1 MNMNDFRLD
10 SEPKINSGFQI
21 PENYFETFS
30 EKVMLQLPE
39 QEPKVISIFQRK
51 RRRTLIMAVAA
62 VLVIALSVPIY
73 NNLSTD
79 STEID
84 AATLENYITDQ
95 STINQYD
102 LISVLE
108 AEDIEN
114 IKIDSNLE
122 DQTIEDIL
130 ATNGNIEQII
140 TE

>member
-1 MNMNDFRLD
+1 MNDFRLD
-10 SEPKINSGFQI
+10 NEPKIKSGFQI

-39 QEPKVISIFQRK
+39 QEPKVISIFQR
-51 RRRTLIMAVAA
+51 RRTWIMAVAA
-62 VLVIALSVPIY
+62 VLVIALSIPIY
-73 NNLSTD
+73 NNLSTG
-79 STEID
+79 STEVD
-84 AATLENYITDQ
+84 VVTLENYITEQ

-108 AEDIEN
+108 ADDIEN

-122 DQTIEDIL
+122 DKTIEDIL
-130 ATNGNIEQII
+130 TSNSNLEQII